1 MRSPA
6 QLEPCSG
13 QKPSTLCSGSLE
25 NLSSVLSMLPRSW
38 EVGTCSL
45 CQRDVVGC
53 NFDVKCMHVVF
64 SRTLLDSNVL
74 ALLCFLLAY
83 IRIYEALTGKQFFF
97 FFYFFFFPLRIS
109 IFLMKKRKPRVNT
122 SVLCLC
128 ILSFL
133 FRTFQSLA
141 SVRGVTQQ
149 STHSPTSGQ

>member
-13 QKPSTLCSGSLE
+13 QEPSTLCSGSLE
-25 NLSSVLSMLPRSW
+25 NLSSVLSMFPRSW

-53 NFDVKCMHVVF
+53 SFDVKCMHVVF

-97 FFYFFFFPLRIS
+97 FFNFILFFFPLRIS
-109 IFLMKKRKPRVNT
+109 IFLVKQRKPRVNT

-128 ILSFL
+128 I
-133 FRTFQSLA
+133 
-141 SVRGVTQQ
+141 
-149 STHSPTSGQ
+149 